1 MRCILKSLDV
11 VKVGGIFLKKAVA
24 VIIALCIT
32 FSLVACTQAEEKI
45 QDYSIND
52 PEIIYNS
59 SLLSRVTPL
68 KIGNNADMVD
78 LARSLSAGAFVDHIQ
93 LYTSKEPYG
102 LEIVYKDFNDTDIQP
117 TSDLAEYNK
126 YYNSVF
132 STDLA
137 FKRNMFY
144 NATVVFAIV
153 NNANFVRG
161 VVGSR
166 SFTITRKQVEGYLGK
181 STSYYMNNR
190 SIFDTEIT
198 PLLTE
203 GSSKLDAFL
212 NSLAFDK

>member
-1 MRCILKSLDV
+1 M
-11 VKVGGIFLKKAVA
+11 KKIVA
-24 VIIALCIT
+24 VVIAFCIT

-68 KIGNNADMVD
+68 KIGNNVDMVD
-78 LARSLSAGAFVDHIQ
+78 LAHSLAAGAFVDHIQ
-93 LYTSKEPYG
+93 LYTSKQPYG

-117 TSDLAEYNK
+117 TSDVGEYSK
-126 YYNSVF
+126 YYNNIF

-153 NNANFVRG
+153 NNADFVRG
-161 VVGSR
+161 VVGGKI
-166 SFTITRKQVEGYLGK
+166 FTITRKQVEGYLGK